1 MGRIDFFFEDV
12 ARIRVKQD
20 FLRSVI
26 RGIAENENRET
37 GPVNVVFCS
46 DAYLLQINIDF
57 LAHDY
62 YTDIITFDNGTAQL
76 IAGELYIS
84 IDRIKEN
91 SLLYGVSFRME
102 LARVVIHGILH
113 LAGYEDKS
121 PGDKKKMKQKEDF
134 YLRRFD
140 VETRY

>member
-113 LAGYEDKS
+113 LAGYKDKS

>member
-84 IDRIKEN
+84 IDRIKD
-91 SLLYGVSFRME
+91 GTGQGR
-102 LARVVIHGILH
+102 H
-113 LAGYEDKS
+113 
-121 PGDKKKMKQKEDF
+121 
-134 YLRRFD
+134 
-140 VETRY
+140 TRHIASCRL

>member
-1 MGRIDFFFEDV
+1 VGRIDFFFEDV

-113 LAGYEDKS
+113 LAGYKDKS

>member
-26 RGIAENENRET
+26 RGIAENEHRET

-113 LAGYEDKS
+113 LAGYKDKS